1 MLFLGDVLAEFAKVR
16 LKGGV
21 FDTTTKLFVKSGNKK
36 PFAFTNKDFAKTLK
50 EEGLDYPRGFSPKS
64 IARRN
69 KTNLNKY
76 DYTALDNHISKQW
89 LLPHTVKDIYK
100 AQINQ
105 NLEPINKKLTQK
117 LNRMGVIKTEVALK
131 KLKNDVKN
139 KPRVLT
145 RYLKIPN
152 KELPAFLASYDPK
165 VSKNITPYSIS
176 ENGNIRF
183 KNNLATGMDD
193 PKVVSRSSASID
205 YFRKTH
211 VPDSTLIRYM
221 VKSKKKS
228 SGKPIGVIDPYSNE
242 QEVLFP
248 KSTKYKI
255 KHVKK
260 SPFEESIGSDQYNIR
275 LDEI

>member
-1 MLFLGDVLAEFAKVR
+1 MFFLCDVLAEFAKVR
-16 LKGGV
+16 LKNGV

-36 PFAFTNKDFAKTLK
+36 PFAFTNKHFAKTLDSK
-50 EEGLDYPRGFSPKS
+50 NLDYSRSFSPKS

-76 DYTALDNHISKQW
+76 DYAALDNHISKQW
-89 LLPHTVKDIYK
+89 LLPHTIKDIHQ

-105 NLEPINKKLTQK
+105 NLEPINEKLTQK
-117 LNRMGVIKTEVALK
+117 LHRMGRVKTEIALK
-131 KLKNDVKN
+131 KLESNDKN

-165 VSKNITPYSIS
+165 VGRNVTPYSTT
-176 ENGNIRF
+176 EKGNIRF

-193 PKVVSRSSASID
+193 PRVETRSNASID
-205 YFRKTH
+205 YFAKRH
-211 VPDSTLIRYM
+211 VPDSTVIRYM

-228 SGKPIGVIDPYSNE
+228 KGKSIGAIDPYSNE

-248 KSTKYKI
+248 KSTRYKI

-260 SPFEESIGSDQYNIR
+260 SPFEASIGSDQYNIR